1 MAPWSPGERPKVCRL
16 SLPLFPGP
24 CHTQGVPGDRRARG
38 RPRRASRKGGRMPIT
53 VPKLVQ
59 WKREGRRWAMLT
71 CYDYPTAVI
80 LDQAGIPV
88 LLVGDSLGNVML
100 GYPNTIPVTM
110 EEMLHHT
117 RAVARGARNAL
128 IIGDMPFGSY
138 QASLDE
144 AIRNAA
150 AFLKAG
156 AGAVK
161 LEGAFP
167 EIVHA
172 LVTRGIPVM
181 GHLGLTPQFVNVFG
195 GYRVQART
203 PQAAERLLADAKEL
217 EAAGAFAL
225 VLEGIPSD
233 VAARATASLSI
244 PTVGIGAG
252 PHCDAQ
258 VLVLHDMLGLS
269 PGPTPRF
276 VKKFADLARE
286 IALAAQAFLREVEE
300 GTFPG
305 PEHEYTA

>member
-1 MAPWSPGERPKVCRL
+1 MA
-16 SLPLFPGP
+16 F
-24 CHTQGVPGDRRARG
+24 QGTAG
-38 RPRRASRKGGRMPIT
+38 RDGRRASRKGGSMPVTI
-53 VPKLVQ
+53 PKLLQ

-71 CYDYPTAVI
+71 CYDYPTARV
-80 LDQAGIPV
+80 LDEAGIPV
-88 LLVGDSLGNVML
+88 LLVGDSLGNVVL
-100 GYPNTIPVTM
+100 GYPNTLPVSM

-117 RAVARGARNAL
+117 RAVARGVRNAL
-128 IIGDMPFGSY
+128 VIGDMPFGSY
-138 QASLDE
+138 QTSQEE
-144 AIRNAA
+144 AVRNAA

-156 AGAVK
+156 ANAVK
-161 LEGAFP
+161 LEGPFP
-167 EIVHA
+167 DLVQA
-172 LVTRGIPVM
+172 LVARGIPVM

-203 PQAAERLLADAKEL
+203 PQEAERLLSEAKEL

-258 VLVLHDMLGLS
+258 VLVLHDMLGLT
-269 PGPTPRF
+269 PGPRPKF
-276 VKKFADLARE
+276 VKVFADLAGE
-286 IALAAQAFLREVEE
+286 ITRAVRAYAAEVEE
-300 GTFPG
+300 GTFPA